1 MNKLSGQEFAVQKKS
16 RGGKVD
22 ASFPGNG
29 AFKPHNEVKFIYP
42 CILKAKTCNLSFYLF
57 QDKLLLIVDVIV
69 DLADIFRDLATYR
82 PEWLG
87 ILMSVRVLVSS
98 ISVINKLLLLST

>member
-1 MNKLSGQEFAVQKKS
+1 MSRRSQEEGKLLPRKWGLTLLV
-16 RGGKVD
+16 
-22 ASFPGNG
+22 
-29 AFKPHNEVKFIYP
+29 HNEVKFVYP

-98 ISVINKLLLLST
+98 ISVINKIMLST